1 MSGNVL
7 CDVMLLLVWCNLLYI
22 IARLDF
28 SYVYYTFVTSG
39 RADVIIT
46 E

>member
-7 CDVMLLLVWCNLLYI
+7 CDALLLFVWCNLLYI
-22 IARLDF
+22 IASLDF

-39 RADVIIT
+39 MANVIIT